1 MHHLSLVAARSSGRR
16 VLLIRGDATCLS
28 PCFAMGRSNK
38 KGFSSSKVG
47 DEFFFFFMKFP
58 SSETVSVS
66 PMSKLVSGRRKGCQ
80 ELYSII
86 SLLSK
91 SLKAARGGGEGGLE
105 DQSVRIPLSK
115 L

>member
-1 MHHLSLVAARSSGRR
+1 MLLVYRR
-16 VLLIRGDATCLS
+16 VLRWDAAIRKDFPLQRWE
-28 PCFAMGRSNK
+28 MN
-38 KGFSSSKVG
+38 
-47 DEFFFFFMKFP
+47 FFFFMKFP